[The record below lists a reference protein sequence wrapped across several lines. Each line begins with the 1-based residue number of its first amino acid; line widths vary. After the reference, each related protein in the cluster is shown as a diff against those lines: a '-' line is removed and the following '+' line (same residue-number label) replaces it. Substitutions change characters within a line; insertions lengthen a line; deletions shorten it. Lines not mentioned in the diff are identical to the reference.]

1 MSVHPTSPRALLI
14 SAVETLEQLK
24 RKPSQTKYDSTLQ
37 RSNASTFQRIP
48 VSHVELAPATVHP
61 QSAERRYYT
70 RSPREDCPPQTRIQR
85 QHYELSASHH
95 PRPPERTRRGIPPA
109 RHLGGRRAGGAH
121 FPGARRGGAAGPPG
135 DGSDVSGSRRRHQPH
150 P

>member
-24 RKPSQTKYDSTLQ
+24 RKPSQTKYDSALQ

-61 QSAERRYYT
+61 QSAERRHYT
-70 RSPREDCPPQTRIQR
+70 RSPGEDCPPMTRIQR
-85 QHYELSASHH
+85 HNYDLTAPHH
-95 PRPPERTRRGIPPA
+95 PRPPWRTRPRIPPA
-109 RHLGGRRAGGAH
+109 
-121 FPGARRGGAAGPPG
+121 
-135 DGSDVSGSRRRHQPH
+135 PH
-150 P
+150 RSVR

>member
-24 RKPSQTKYDSTLQ
+24 RKPSQTKYDSALQ

-70 RSPREDCPPQTRIQR
+70 RSPGEDCPPMTRIQR
-85 QHYELSASHH
+85 HDYDLSASHP
-95 PRPPERTRRGIPPA
+95 PRPPGPTRRGIPPPRRLGVLRA
-109 RHLGGRRAGGAH
+109 RGAP
-121 FPGARRGGAAGPPG
+121 FPG
-135 DGSDVSGSRRRHQPH
+135 V
-150 P
+150 